1 MPTILAFGHIENKYT
16 LYRRKD
22 CMKKLCESLREHKI
36 NIIDLEK
43 KKMLPLTK
51 ETLKNKK

>member
-22 CMKKLCESLREHKI
+22 CMKKLCESLSEHKI
-36 NIIDLEK
+36 NIIDFEK
-43 KKMLPLTK
+43 QKMLPLTK
-51 ETLKNKK
+51 EELKNKK